1 MLAILTVLKGVSAV
15 SGLFRLIPL
24 VCWTSSI
31 ISYGAS
37 NALAAYAE
45 EHKQGD
51 GCLMHAAGRMGWE
64 LNLSPQV
71 ISA

>member
-51 GCLMHAAGRMGWE
+51 GRAVEMSLAEWAGNHINR
-64 LNLSPQV
+64 LKS
-71 ISA
+71 S